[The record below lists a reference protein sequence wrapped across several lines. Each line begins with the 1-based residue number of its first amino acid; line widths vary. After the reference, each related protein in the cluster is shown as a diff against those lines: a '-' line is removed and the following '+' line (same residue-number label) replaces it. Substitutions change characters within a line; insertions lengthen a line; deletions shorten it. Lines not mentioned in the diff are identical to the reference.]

1 MKNLLVKK
9 KQQHINRQME
19 YVTSNSYSRL
29 LQSRQIGGSM
39 GRWEMRQV
47 PELWAP
53 IQTLGS
59 LNSRIMSLSQTVSLS
74 FLTDYGLVISTL
86 SLLFLSYFLFLVYGQ
101 VSLRHIKDDDVQDVA
116 IITTCAPHN
125 NGQPPVARVGCR
137 LLKSQLATRK
147 KRQGVVHSSAVAP
160 PSVGVGSRNSGDGG
174 SYNS

>member
-1 MKNLLVKK
+1 
-9 KQQHINRQME
+9 
-19 YVTSNSYSRL
+19 
-29 LQSRQIGGSM
+29 M

-101 VSLRHIKDDDVQDVA
+101 VFSLFDTSKMM
-116 IITTCAPHN
+116 TY
-125 NGQPPVARVGCR
+125 
-137 LLKSQLATRK
+137 KM
-147 KRQGVVHSSAVAP
+147 
-160 PSVGVGSRNSGDGG
+160 
-174 SYNS
+174 